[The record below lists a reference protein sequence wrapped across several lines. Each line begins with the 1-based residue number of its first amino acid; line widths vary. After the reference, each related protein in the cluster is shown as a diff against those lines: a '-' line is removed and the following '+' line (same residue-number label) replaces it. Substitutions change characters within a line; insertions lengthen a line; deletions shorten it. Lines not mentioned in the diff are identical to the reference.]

1 MQIIPSPNLTPYIKH
16 YLFLDF
22 MNIHND
28 LFRIFADGNTG
39 IVFCIGSGALYRD
52 GMKLPKVFC
61 YGQITDYRELQ
72 IIGSLKLIIAVF
84 RPFGMS
90 RILNTSAGELKNKIV
105 DLESVLGNS
114 IRYLHDFVF
123 EKTSNLRVTESLNG
137 FFSQLLKDFETRLYP
152 MVMATT
158 NWIMARNGLFKAEE
172 LIDFAGYNQRT
183 IERAFHNLVGIA
195 PKKLGSIIRL
205 HHFLGE
211 IKGTGNKYNFT
222 SNVFDAGYFD
232 QAHLI
237 REFRKITGL
246 TPTTYHIKST
256 HLAVN
261 VIVLPDEN
269 VQSEITLII

>member
-1 MQIIPSPNLTPYIKH
+1 MQIIPSPNLTLYIKH
-16 YLFLDF
+16 YLFLDL
-22 MNIHND
+22 MNIDNG
-28 LFRIFADGNTG
+28 LFRTFADGNTG
-39 IVFCIGSGALYRD
+39 IVFSIGSGALYRD
-52 GMKLPKVFC
+52 GMKLPQVFC
-61 YGQITDYRELQ
+61 YGQITDYRELE

-90 RILNTSAGELKNKIV
+90 RILNMSAGELKNRIV
-105 DLESVLGNS
+105 DLESVLGNNLKN
-114 IRYLHDFVF
+114 LHDILSNEV
-123 EKTSNLRVTESLNG
+123 SNLKMTESLNG

-152 MVMATT
+152 MVMAAT
-158 NWIMARNGLFKAEE
+158 NWIMTRNGLFKAEE

-211 IKGTGNKYNFT
+211 IKGTGSKYNFT

-246 TPTTYHIKST
+246 TPTTYHVKST

-269 VQSEITLII
+269 VQSEITLTI

>member
-1 MQIIPSPNLTPYIKH
+1 
-16 YLFLDF
+16 
-22 MNIHND
+22 MNIDNG

-39 IVFCIGSGALYRD
+39 IVFSIGSGALYRD
-52 GMKLPKVFC
+52 GIKLPKVFC

-72 IIGSLKLIIAVF
+72 TIGSLKLIIVVF

-90 RILNTSAGELKNKIV
+90 KILNTSAGELKNKIV

-114 IRYLHDFVF
+114 VRTLDDFLCKKV
-123 EKTSNLRVTESLNG
+123 SNLEMAESLNS
-137 FFSQLLKDFETRLYP
+137 FFSQLLKEFETRLYP
-152 MVMATT
+152 MVMAAT
-158 NWIMARNGLFKAEE
+158 NWIMERNGLFKAEE
-172 LIDFAGYNQRT
+172 LIDFTGYNQRN

-195 PKKLGSIIRL
+195 PKKLGSIIKL

-211 IKGTGNKYNFT
+211 IKGTGSKYNFT

-246 TPTTYHIKST
+246 TPTTYHVKST

-269 VQSEITLII
+269 VQSEVILTI

>member
-1 MQIIPSPNLTPYIKH
+1 MQIISSPNLIPYIKH
-16 YLFLDF
+16 YLFLDL
-22 MNIHND
+22 IHIENG
-28 LFRIFADGNTG
+28 LFRTFADGNTG
-39 IVFCIGSGALYRD
+39 IVFTIGSGALYRD
-52 GMKLPKVFC
+52 GIKLPKVFC

-90 RILNTSAGELKNKIV
+90 KVLNTSAGELKNKIV

-114 IRYLHDFVF
+114 VKTLDHFLY
-123 EKTSNLRVTESLNG
+123 EKSSNLEMSESLNN
-137 FFSQLLKDFETRLYP
+137 FFSQLLKEFESRLYP
-152 MVMATT
+152 MVMAAT
-158 NWIMARNGLFKAEE
+158 NWIMERNGLFKAEE
-172 LIDFAGYNQRT
+172 LIDFTGYNQRN

-211 IKGTGNKYNFT
+211 IKGTGSKYNFT

-246 TPTTYHIKST
+246 TPTTYHVKSI

-269 VQSEITLII
+269 VQSEVILTI

>member
-1 MQIIPSPNLTPYIKH
+1 MQIISSPNLIPYIKH
-16 YLFLDF
+16 YLFLDL
-22 MNIHND
+22 MNIDNG

-39 IVFCIGSGALYRD
+39 IVFSIGSGALYRD
-52 GMKLPKVFC
+52 GIKLPKVFC

-72 IIGSLKLIIAVF
+72 TIGSLKLIIVVF

-90 RILNTSAGELKNKIV
+90 KILNTSAGELKNKIV

-114 IRYLHDFVF
+114 VRTLDDFLCKKV
-123 EKTSNLRVTESLNG
+123 SNLEMAESLNS
-137 FFSQLLKDFETRLYP
+137 FFSQLLKEFETRLYP
-152 MVMATT
+152 MVMAAT
-158 NWIMARNGLFKAEE
+158 NWIMERNGLFKAEE
-172 LIDFAGYNQRT
+172 LIDFTGYNQRN

-195 PKKLGSIIRL
+195 PKKLGSIIKL

-211 IKGTGNKYNFT
+211 IKGTGSKYNFT

-246 TPTTYHIKST
+246 TPTTYHVKST

-269 VQSEITLII
+269 VQSEVILTI